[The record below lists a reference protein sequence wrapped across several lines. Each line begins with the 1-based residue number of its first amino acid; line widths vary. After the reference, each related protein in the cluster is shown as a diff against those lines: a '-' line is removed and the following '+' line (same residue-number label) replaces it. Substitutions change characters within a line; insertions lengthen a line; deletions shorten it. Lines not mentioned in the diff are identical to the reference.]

1 MAIQVGQVGIDF
13 AFMPDPH
20 GYAGIARN
28 HAKFVCRYSDGLG
41 GNEKRTQPGEIQD
54 AARHGIDFLANFEF
68 FENTREEGGASGR
81 RHGQAD
87 RDFWNDRGLARG
99 AGVILSW
106 EPGNDR
112 SKFDEVAS
120 FITHYRDAID
130 RPVGLYAGLPALLWM
145 RKHDVID
152 FTWLPM
158 SSAASNLDFGDIS
171 QREYAAKMLHVAQ
184 DHGLNLVQNR
194 NRWYAKGVDEHG
206 NTIWGADENIVVNLP
221 AIPWSHLQAAGDVD
235 HPAATPVSSPH
246 HHPHGAKIWQGE
258 PWPGHKLGF
267 GPRDHFGNI
276 NGPAESH
283 GGATAEERTFVQMI
297 QQRLIVFGF
306 VPGHSDPH
314 DGWADGIFDNRGDGH
329 LDGPT
334 TDAVRRF
341 QHKHRPGELTTRPGE
356 VWRDDW
362 RTLFSL
368 R

>member
-1 MAIQVGQVGIDF
+1 MTIQVGQVGIDF
-13 AFMPDPH
+13 AFMPDAH
-20 GYAGIARN
+20 GYAGIARH

-41 GNEKRTQPGEIQD
+41 GSDKRTQPGEIHD
-54 AARHGIDFLANFEF
+54 AAEQGIDFLANFEV

-81 RHGQAD
+81 RHGEAD
-87 RDFWNDRGLARG
+87 RDFWHDRGLARG

-112 SKFDEVAS
+112 SKFDEVAK

-145 RKHDVID
+145 RKHDFID

-158 SSAASNLDFGDIS
+158 SSAASNLNFGDIS
-171 QREYAAKMLHVAQ
+171 QREYAAKMLHVAE

-194 NRWYAKGVDEHG
+194 NRWYAKGTDEHG

-221 AIPWSHLQAAGDVD
+221 AVPWSHMQAAGHFD
-235 HPAATPVSSPH
+235 HPAATPEASPH

-267 GPRDHFGNI
+267 GPKDHFGNI

-306 VPGHSDPH
+306 VPGHTDPH
-314 DGWADGIFDNRGDGH
+314 DGWADGRFDNPGDGH

-334 TDAVRRF
+334 TAAVERF
-341 QHKHRPGELTTRPGE
+341 QHKHRPGDLTTRPGE

-362 RTLFSL
+362 KTLFSL